1 MFRKYN
7 KFKAKERQG
16 VIMEMV
22 ALGGVKTI
30 LSDSMKATCVVQ
42 MMLRWGMRW
51 WEDEGPI
58 GCRVLG

>member
-1 MFRKYN
+1 
-7 KFKAKERQG
+7 
-16 VIMEMV
+16 MV
-22 ALGGVKTI
+22 ALGRVKTI
-30 LSDSMKATCVVQ
+30 HSDSMKATRVVQ